1 MVQEDKMR
9 RSSRHDYSDG
19 HSVELLQSGEPF
31 FTANIRAIDN
41 ARQYIH
47 FQTYI
52 VDEDDTGLRI
62 FDALARAARHGV
74 RTYLLL
80 DAYGTK
86 YLSGEL
92 VKKIEDSGV
101 LLRFFSPVFITRGF
115 QLSLR
120 LHHKVLLV
128 DGELAIIGGMNFA
141 DRYHGTPRKKEWLDF
156 AVLIRGPECIHV
168 NSIVRKTWNKTFISK
183 EEKSDEIVH
192 NAKTYPENIKLRVI
206 ENNWYRNKIEI
217 LRSYRSAFKHAHDHM
232 IIFASYFL
240 PGRLE
245 RKLLRLASNRGVD
258 IKIVLAAESDAPFFK
273 RATSFLY
280 EFILRNNIRIYEYLP
295 SNLHAKVATVDGRW
309 CTVGSYNLNHIS
321 DYGSIEM
328 NVEILDETFTGKF
341 EKTLLKIIR
350 KDCRQVT
357 FEEYLRSRTI
367 FSRFSGWISYQM
379 IRLLMRLMA
388 QMTSKKGKFPQ
399 PKNY

>member
-1 MVQEDKMR
+1 MDQEDNMR
-9 RSSRHDYSDG
+9 RSSGHDYTDG
-19 HSVELLQSGEPF
+19 NSVELLQSGEPF
-31 FTANIRAIDN
+31 FTANIEAIDH
-41 ARQYIH
+41 AKHYIH

-52 VDEDDTGLRI
+52 VDEDETGLRI
-62 FDALARAARHGV
+62 FDALAKAARRGV

-92 VKKIEDSGV
+92 VKRIEDSGV
-101 LLRFFSPVFITRGF
+101 LFRFFSPVFITRGF

-156 AVLIRGPECIHV
+156 AVLIKGPECIHV

-183 EEKSDEIVH
+183 EEKSNEIVH
-192 NAKTYPENIKLRVI
+192 RTKIYPENIKLRVI

-217 LRSYRSAFKHAHDHM
+217 LRSYRSAFKHSRDHM

-258 IKIVLAAESDAPFFK
+258 IKIVLAADSDAPIFK

-295 SNLHAKVATVDGRW
+295 SNLHAKVATVDGRL

-341 EKTLLKIIR
+341 EKTLLKII
-350 KDCRQVT
+350 KNDCRQVT
-357 FEEYLRSRTI
+357 FEEYLRRRTI

-388 QMTSKKGKFPQ
+388 QMTSKQGKFPQ
-399 PKNY
+399 PKKY